1 MHYILIDHENVQPA
15 DLVGMDAGQACVLV
29 FTGAQQKV
37 AISLIEAV
45 QALGERGKFVR
56 ISGNGKNALDF
67 HIAYYLGKFSERDP
81 QASFLLVTA
90 DSGYDPLVSHLNAK
104 GIAAKRITPPKPVV
118 KAEQPPVS
126 KLPAVKK
133 AAAKKSLTVTIEPV
147 KPLPAKQAAKK
158 AAGKALPATG
168 TAMTDSD
175 KVLKMLVGMPNNLP
189 GSEASLRRM
198 VGTWLSSKE
207 SGRLDVVIA
216 ELKRRTIILV
226 SGSKLTY
233 RLPKA

>member
-15 DLVGMDAGQACVLV
+15 DLAGMDADRACVLV

-56 ISGNGKNALDF
+56 INGNGKNALDF
-67 HIAYYLGKFSERDP
+67 HIAYYLGQFTERDP

-90 DSGYDPLVSHLNAK
+90 DSGYDPLISHLNAK
-104 GIAAKRITPPKPVV
+104 GIATTRIVPPKPEA
-118 KAEQPPVS
+118 KAEQPAATKSPVT
-126 KLPAVKK
+126 KK
-133 AAAKKSLTVTIEPV
+133 ATTKKVLTITVDPV
-147 KPLPAKQAAKK
+147 KPAPAKQVAKK

-168 TAMTDSD
+168 IAAIDSD
-175 KVLKMLVGMPNNLP
+175 KVLKMLAGMPKSLP

-198 VGTWLSSKE
+198 IGTWLSSKE
-207 SGRLDVVIA
+207 TGRLDSVIV

>member
-1 MHYILIDHENVQPA
+1 
-15 DLVGMDAGQACVLV
+15 MDAEQACVLV

-81 QASFLLVTA
+81 QGRFLLVSG
-90 DSGYDPLVSHLNAK
+90 DSGYDPLISHLSAK
-104 GIAAKRITPPKPVV
+104 GIAARRITPPKPAAR
-118 KAEQPPVS
+118 AEQPPVG
-126 KLPAVKK
+126 KPPAVKK
-133 AAAKKSLTVTIEPV
+133 TAAKKSLTVTVEPA
-147 KPLPAKQAAKK
+147 KSLPAKQTAQKASVMALSAAATT
-158 AAGKALPATG
+158 AA
-168 TAMTDSD
+168 DSD
-175 KVLKMLVGMPNNLP
+175 KVLKMLVGMPKNLP
-189 GSEASLRRM
+189 GSEAGLRRM
-198 VGTWLSSKE
+198 VSTWLSSKE
-207 SGRLDVVIA
+207 GGRLDTVIA
-216 ELKRRTIILV
+216 ELKRQTIVLV

>member
-15 DLVGMDAGQACVLV
+15 DSVGMDAEQACVLV

-45 QALGERGKFVR
+45 QVLGERGKFVR

-104 GIAAKRITPPKPVV
+104 GIAAKRITPPKPMV
-118 KAEQPPVS
+118 KAEKPPVS

-133 AAAKKSLTVTIEPV
+133 AAAKKTLTVTVE
-147 KPLPAKQAAKK
+147 PAKSQPNKHVT
-158 AAGKALPATG
+158 GKVLPATG
-168 TAMTDSD
+168 TAANDSD
-175 KVLKMLVGMPNNLP
+175 KVLKMLVGMPKNLP

-198 VGTWLSSKE
+198 VGTWLSSKDG
-207 SGRLDVVIA
+207 SRLDAVIA
-216 ELKRRTIILV
+216 ELKRRTIVLV
-226 SGSKLTY
+226 SGSKLAY
-233 RLPKA
+233 QLPKA

>member
-1 MHYILIDHENVQPA
+1 
-15 DLVGMDAGQACVLV
+15 MDAEQACVLV

-45 QALGERGKFVR
+45 QALGECGKFVR

-90 DSGYDPLVSHLNAK
+90 DGGYDPLVSHLNSK
-104 GIAAKRITPPKPVV
+104 GIAVKRITPPKPMA
-118 KAEQPPVS
+118 KAAQPPVG
-126 KLPAVKK
+126 KPQVVKK
-133 AAAKKSLTVTIEPV
+133 AVAKKTLTVTVEPSN
-147 KPLPAKQAAKK
+147 PLPAKQAAKK
-158 AAGKALPATG
+158 AAVKTLPSTG
-168 TAMTDSD
+168 TAANDSD
-175 KVLKMLVGMPNNLP
+175 KVLKMLAGMPKNLP

-198 VGTWLSSKE
+198 LGTWLSSKE
-207 SGRLDVVIA
+207 GGRLDAVIA

-233 RLPKA
+233 QLPKA